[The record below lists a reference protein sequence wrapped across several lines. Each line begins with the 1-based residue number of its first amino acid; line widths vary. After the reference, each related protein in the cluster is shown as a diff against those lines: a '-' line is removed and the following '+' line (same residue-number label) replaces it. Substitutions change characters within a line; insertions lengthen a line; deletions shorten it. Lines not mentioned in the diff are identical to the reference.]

1 MTRIVTILTEGFADW
16 ETGLLNGV
24 ARGFYG
30 AQTQFATPG
39 GKPVTSTGGMQVTPQ
54 IALED
59 IDVEGLDALVVCGG
73 EAWQKPGAPDLTTLL
88 SAAHAKGK
96 VIGAICDGTV
106 AAARTGL
113 LDAVAHTSNG
123 AGYLDPTGYKGKPHY
138 RDVPRA
144 VADRRIVTAAATA
157 PVSFMAAIMREIG
170 LGDEQLD
177 FYLGLHAAEHG
188 GGAKAA

>member
-1 MTRIVTILTEGFADW
+1 MTKIVTILTEGFADW

-30 AQTQFATPG
+30 AQTHFAAPG
-39 GKPVTSTGGMQVTPQ
+39 GMPVTSTGGMKVRPD

-59 IDVEGLDALVVCGG
+59 VDVDGLDALVVCGG
-73 EAWQKPGAPDLTTLL
+73 EAWQRPGAPHLTTLL
-88 SAAHAKGK
+88 AAAHAKGK

-113 LDAVAHTSNG
+113 LDRVAHTSNG
-123 AGYLDPTGYKGKPHY
+123 AGYLDQTGYKGKRLY
-138 RDVPRA
+138 RDVPHA
-144 VADRRIVTAAATA
+144 VADRKVVTAAATA
-157 PVSFMAAIMREIG
+157 PVSFMAEIMREIG
-170 LGDEQLD
+170 LGDGQLD

-188 GGAKAA
+188 SRAEAA